1 MVKRLFKTAR
11 VRKTDTFV
19 SFSRLLELTMRCAVA
34 DLTKFVW
41 LSIRRQSIT
50 MPTEAHVKGTRRVC
64 VIHTA
69 VIQTL

>member
-1 MVKRLFKTAR
+1 VVPHRVGHIQLRGGCDGEVDAIYGHDLNLFR
-11 VRKTDTFV
+11 I
-19 SFSRLLELTMRCAVA
+19 
-34 DLTKFVW
+34 KFVW